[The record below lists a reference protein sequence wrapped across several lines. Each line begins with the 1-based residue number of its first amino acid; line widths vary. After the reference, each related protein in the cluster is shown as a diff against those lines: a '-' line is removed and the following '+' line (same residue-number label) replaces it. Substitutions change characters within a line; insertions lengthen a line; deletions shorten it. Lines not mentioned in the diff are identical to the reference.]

1 MPFTKEELDTM
12 RAADEEIEREFS
24 ITPEEIKKS
33 RELDRIAVLDSYSS
47 QKKKI
52 AERRKAY
59 REANREKIAESQRA
73 YREANREKIAESQR
87 AYREANREKYNAY
100 MREYQRKRREKQC

>member
-1 MPFTKEELDTM
+1 MPFTKEELDAM

-33 RELDRIAVLDSYSS
+33 RELDRISVLDSYSS
-47 QKKKI
+47 QKK
-52 AERRKAY
+52 
-59 REANREKIAESQRA
+59 
-73 YREANREKIAESQR
+73 KIAESQR

>member
-1 MPFTKEELDTM
+1 MPFTKEELDAM

-52 AERRKAY
+52 AE
-59 REANREKIAESQRA
+59 SQRA
-73 YREANREKIAESQR
+73 YYEANREKIAESQR

-100 MREYQRKRREKQC
+100 MREYQRKRREKKC